1 MDGWNQSEHIFK
13 YSSECIEYAES
24 SQTKSGIENLSYIL
38 PSHATKSAL
47 HLSVCERGC
56 VFVCGISIRNN
67 GPTTIEAVSSIYSK
81 FVDPFLSILSISV
94 WCIRVLFILPHTHT
108 HTHMT
113 YNFET
118 FLSSTAYAERWRVVY
133 LHTSSSIIY
142 QHHSHKY
149 QPTHIYRS
157 IHMTISARTLAFIN
171 KASPR

>member
-108 HTHMT
+108 WRTISKRFCHQQHMLKDEES
-113 YNFET
+113 FICIPVHP
-118 FLSSTAYAERWRVVY
+118 LSISITATNIS
-133 LHTSSSIIY
+133 LHTSIALFIWQYRPVRS
-142 QHHSHKY
+142 HS
-149 QPTHIYRS
+149 
-157 IHMTISARTLAFIN
+157 
-171 KASPR
+171 